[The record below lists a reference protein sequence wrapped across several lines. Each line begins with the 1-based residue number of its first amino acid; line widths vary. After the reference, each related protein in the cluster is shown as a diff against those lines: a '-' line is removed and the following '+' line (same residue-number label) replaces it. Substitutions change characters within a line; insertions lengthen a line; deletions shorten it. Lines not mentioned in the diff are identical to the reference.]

1 MCWGK
6 TGLGDGAA
14 WSSPR
19 HRLQFRAGYMGS
31 GPKEQGVQ
39 SPRVPA
45 GVCRAVGAPRT
56 LLPPTSIHQQSL
68 AGCCSAPAHGTAWT
82 HLAANIPFDAPH
94 PLFNISSASLLL
106 LPVTGAVPPLRHPT
120 ASPFPWP
127 WPCTALVLRCLY
139 PTGTHGSTTGV
150 FPATSPL
157 SPALS
162 TAGISFHRLFLT
174 ML

>member
-1 MCWGK
+1 MEQHGPVPDTDCSS
-6 TGLGDGAA
+6 GLDTWEVAQRSRESRAPG
-14 WSSPR
+14 S
-19 HRLQFRAGYMGS
+19 LQESAGLW
-31 GPKEQGVQ
+31 
-39 SPRVPA
+39 VP
-45 GVCRAVGAPRT
+45 PRT

-106 LPVTGAVPPLRHPT
+106 LPVTGAVPPLLHPT

-150 FPATSPL
+150 SPAMSPL